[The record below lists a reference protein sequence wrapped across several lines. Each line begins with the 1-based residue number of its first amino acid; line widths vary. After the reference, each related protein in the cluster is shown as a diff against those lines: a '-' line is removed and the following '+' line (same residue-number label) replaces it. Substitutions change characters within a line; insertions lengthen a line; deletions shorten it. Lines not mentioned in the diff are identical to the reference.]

1 MKDVGNM
8 MSNKFS
14 DLFRSDEFK
23 EELFVAEAQA
33 RLQML
38 LEDRGV
44 TRAELS
50 RKLGVSRARVTQIF
64 SDDAKNLTL
73 RLLARSFIAL
83 GEEPVVLPKGE
94 YERLVSCVEEAR
106 SGRKARVRS
115 GVEGQNGV
123 LTASLIAEALRNS
136 AQMQLNDCEKPSRRS
151 NTAKTW
157 AECGTNV
164 IPMRRAANG

>member
-1 MKDVGNM
+1 MKDVVNT

-14 DLFRSDEFK
+14 DLFKSDEFK
-23 EELFVAEAQA
+23 EEFFVAEAQA

-83 GEEPVVLPKGE
+83 GEEPVVLEKSE
-94 YERLVSCVEEAR
+94 YERLVRCAEEEK
-106 SGRKARVRS
+106 SNRKVRHRTCTD
-115 GVEGQNGV
+115 GQEDV
-123 LTASLIAEALRNS
+123 LTASLIAEALRS
-136 AQMQLNDCEKPSRRS
+136 SEQLHSSEGDKLSRRS
-151 NTAKTW
+151 STAKTW
-157 AECGTNV
+157 AEYGSNV
-164 IPMRRAANG
+164 VPMRRAANG